1 MKILRQDQIKD
12 IAKKADDAIKL
23 KGLLEAIDGII
34 IKSSLT
40 LGVNAVEKWQ
50 NKDGNPMIPDDVCQ
64 TIQDA
69 VDKLLAGDYSGAIM
83 ELEPIADKYIDFK
96 KLDDDTEAALF
107 GVVFFLLKT
116 VISYFET
123 NETS

>member
-1 MKILRQDQIKD
+1 MKILTQSQVKA
-12 IAKKADDAIKL
+12 IASKADDAIKL

-40 LGVNAVEKWQ
+40 LGVNAVEKWKG
-50 NKDGNPMIPDDVCQ
+50 KDGNPMLPDDVCQ

-123 NETS
+123 NENP